1 MLRRSLLNTA
11 YTILAVVALPF
22 VLWRRVRHGKR
33 TPALWKRLAGC
44 VEAPTK
50 NATRIWIHAVSVG
63 EVLQARPLIRELR
76 QLVPNS
82 EIILS
87 ATTASGLQLARE
99 KYADCVVIP
108 FPFDFSWAVRRAF
121 HRIKPDAVALVE
133 LELWPNFIAEADRQ
147 EIPLLVANGRLSEK
161 SHTGYRKLAAITQPM
176 FRNLNH
182 VCAQNDAYKHRFID
196 LGVASNNVSVTGSI
210 KFDGLATDR
219 NRPQVQTLRDAFEFS
234 ATDSILMA
242 GSTHDPEESLV
253 AEAWEALKA
262 THPNLKL
269 LIVPRHPERFDAV
282 ASMLEDRGHH
292 VRRRSTANRESAAST
307 SETVYLLDTVG
318 ELSACWGLA
327 DIAFVGGTL
336 TKRGG
341 QNMLEPAAYGCPVI
355 MGPNVWNFSEIA
367 AGLLEAGGA
376 RTVSDVPG
384 LTATISKIA
393 DNPCEADEMAAA
405 ARSYASSQSGA
416 AKTTANAILEL
427 IKSGDAQDASVPR
440 PQQNTAA

>member
-11 YTILAVVALPF
+11 YTVLAVVALPF

-33 TPALWKRLAGC
+33 TPALWEKLSGC

-50 NATRIWIHAVSVG
+50 HATRIWVHAVSVG

-121 HRIKPDAVALVE
+121 RRIQPDAVALVE

-147 EIPLLVANGRLSEK
+147 QVPLHVANGRLSEK
-161 SHTGYRKLAAITQPM
+161 SHKGYRKLAAITQPM
-176 FRNLNH
+176 FRNLKR
-182 VCAQNDAYKHRFID
+182 VCAQNDVYKQRFVD
-196 LGVASNNVSVTGSI
+196 LGVASDNVSVTGSI

-219 NRPQVQTLRDAFEFS
+219 NRPQVQTLRDAFGFS

-253 AEAWEALKA
+253 AEAWEALRG
-262 THPNLKL
+262 TYPSLKL

-292 VRRRSTANRESAAST
+292 VRRRSTANEESTAST
-307 SETVYLLDTVG
+307 NDPVYLLDTVG

-336 TKRGG
+336 TQRGG
-341 QNMLEPAAYGCPVI
+341 QNMLEPAAYGCPVV
-355 MGPNVWNFSEIA
+355 MGPNVWNFAEIA
-367 AGLLEAGGA
+367 TGLLEAGGA
-376 RTVSDVPG
+376 RSVTDVPE
-384 LTATISKIA
+384 LTAAIA
-393 DNPCEADEMAAA
+393 RIIGDPLEAKEIATA
-405 ARSYASSQSGA
+405 ARNYASSQSGA
-416 AKTTANAILEL
+416 AKTTANSLLEL
-427 IKSGDAQDASVPR
+427 IRSGNVQDATVPIA
-440 PQQNTAA
+440 QQNSAA